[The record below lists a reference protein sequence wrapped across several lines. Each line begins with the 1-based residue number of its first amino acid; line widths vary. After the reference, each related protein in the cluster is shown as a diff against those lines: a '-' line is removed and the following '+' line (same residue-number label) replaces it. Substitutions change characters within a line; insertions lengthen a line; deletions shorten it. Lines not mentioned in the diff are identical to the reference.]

1 MPLLVLVAVL
11 GVATFGFYRQTQSPD
26 GPPAVVNGTGAP
38 NVVPPGTPAP
48 TPTPTTV
55 EVPQRFGRYTEAVV
69 GGVPTVINPL
79 LPDQS
84 DPNLTGLIFSGL
96 TKLDETGKVYGDLA
110 DQIDLDPTGM
120 VYTFHIRNG
129 TRWHDGQPVTPQDVL
144 FTVRLIQDANYPGDP
159 ELANL
164 WRTVTVDLPGD
175 GKDGRVRFTLKD
187 RYAPFLGLTTIG
199 ILPQHILGGIK
210 AEDLADQPFNLAP
223 IGTGPY
229 KLVGIEPGGPA
240 VNLVLN
246 PQHYEVATE
255 AAYFIQELRFQYYAT
270 FDLALN
276 AAKASATTGV
286 MGIGEVPVGD
296 LQRANATLNTSAK
309 NVDWKFY
316 GYNIA
321 AYDVLLFNNQS
332 PIFSDRAVRQAA
344 DQAIDRQALVN
355 SIPGQQALPGDGP
368 ILPNS
373 WAYKPEAAKHP
384 FDPAAAKQLLDDA
397 GWKVKSG
404 AQVREK
410 GGQKLAFTLITN
422 GSGVR
427 PQIAQAVAT
436 QLAAVGFDVQVN
448 RMPLSAFDVE
458 QTYLVPRNYD
468 AVLFG
473 FSGLL
478 PDPDAYP
485 FWHSSGAGS
494 GYNFTDFRDTDSDV
508 ALENG
513 RRATNPTERRQW
525 YAQFQDRFIAEAPA
539 AVLYYPRYV
548 TVMRTDMRGVQSD
561 TINVAADRFRG
572 ISRWY
577 LKYSTVSPAQATANA
592 PPTALPPTAA
602 PTYAATNTAVARI
615 TGTPGSAPPASP
627 PVGSPAPARSPA
639 PNPINMPSN
648 VPAPSAA
655 TAKP

>member
-1 MPLLVLVAVL
+1 MPLLVLIAVL

-38 NVVPPGTPAP
+38 NVAPGTPAP

-55 EVPQRFGRYTEAVV
+55 DVPQRFGRYTEAVV

-96 TKLDETGKVYGDLA
+96 TKLDATGQVYGDLA

-120 VYTFHIRNG
+120 VYTFHIRSG
-129 TRWHDGQPVTPQDVL
+129 ALWHDGQPVTPQDVL

-164 WRTVTVDLPGD
+164 WRTVTVDLPNNGTS
-175 GKDGRVRFTLKD
+175 GQVRFTLKD

-223 IGTGPY
+223 VGTGPY
-229 KLVGIEPGGPA
+229 KFVGIEPGGPA

-286 MGIGEVPVGD
+286 MGIGEVPLAD
-296 LQRANATLNTSAK
+296 LQRTNATLNTSAK

-316 GYNIA
+316 SYNIA
-321 AYDVLLFNNQS
+321 AFDVLLFNNQS

-355 SIPGQQALPGDGP
+355 ALSQQALPGDGP
-368 ILPNS
+368 VLPNS
-373 WAYKPEAAKHP
+373 WAYKPETAKHP
-384 FDPAAAKQLLDDA
+384 FDPNAAKQLLDDA
-397 GWKVKSG
+397 GWTVKSG

-410 GGQKLAFTLITN
+410 GGQKLSFTLITN

-427 PQIAQAVAT
+427 PQVAQAVAT

-448 RMPLSAFDVE
+448 KMPLSAFDVE

-473 FSGLL
+473 FAGLL
-478 PDPDAYP
+478 PDPDPYP

-525 YAQFQDRFIAEAPA
+525 YGQFQDRFIAEAPA

-548 TVMRTDMRGVQSD
+548 TVMRTDMRGVEPD

-577 LKYSTVSPAQATANA
+577 LKYNTVSPAQATANA

-602 PTYAATNTAVARI
+602 PTYAATTPATAVKAI
-615 TGTPGSAPPASP
+615 ATPGSTP
-627 PVGSPAPARSPA
+627 PVGSPEPARSPA
-639 PNPINMPSN
+639 PSPINVPGTRPGNMP
-648 VPAPSAA
+648 VPPPA